1 MPRDIVQTETAT
13 VHQTW
18 FSLKGGHCLVIVS
31 AVHREH
37 QPGTLKETVEI
48 STWGVLA
55 RTRLQRNLLVQKMM
69 IVQDNNI
76 ILNYCHILL
85 PYSDGISFKGEVV

>member
-18 FSLKGGHCLVIVS
+18 FSLKGTLMVIVS
-31 AVHREH
+31 AVHGEH

-55 RTRLQRNLLVQKMM
+55 RTRLQRNLLVQKMT